1 MNKGD
6 IVYYAQILIQPQIFE
21 ILELSIRT
29 VDESNPNDKWFVGT
43 EKHTKHA
50 YLFSFKDIDKCVFY
64 DRLECL
70 EKVKVAEDK
79 YKRKD
84 KMEVEYEEY

>member
-1 MNKGD
+1 MHYGGNAFLGQ
-6 IVYYAQILIQPQIFE
+6 YLFAYIFK
-21 ILELSIRT
+21 LFLGFYLSVCSSR
-29 VDESNPNDKWFVGT
+29 
-43 EKHTKHA
+43 
-50 YLFSFKDIDKCVFY
+50 LFSFKNIDKCVFY

-70 EKVKVAEDK
+70 EKVKVAKDK